1 MKLGIQFC
9 VVILLILTACKEQ
22 NTAETEL
29 LLGRIAK
36 IKTSKTIVSFEA
48 NGVLL
53 KTK

>member
-9 VVILLILTACKEQ
+9 AVILLILTACKEQ

-29 LLGRIAK
+29 LLEGIAK
-36 IKTSKTIVSFEA
+36 ITIPKTFVSFEA